1 MTNMSSWQAWRH
13 QMPVPLSMAVAL
25 PQKMRHCLPLAL
37 LLPFSFPCGCI
48 PASAQLLQ
56 NNAQTSEITCH
67 VVPSYLSLFACH
79 TCPPPSALL
88 CFFKCNPALL
98 FSPFSEGWE
107 ALMHSLVET
116 NIRGDLHIVEGFFF
130 PTKHF
135 NFYLLGFR

>member
-13 QMPVPLSMAVAL
+13 QVPVPLSMAVAL
-25 PQKMRHCLPLAL
+25 PQKMRHYLPLAL

-48 PASAQLLQ
+48 SASAQLLQ

-67 VVPSYLSLFACH
+67 VLPSYLSLFACH

-116 NIRGDLHIVEGFFF
+116 NIRGRPSHCGGGFF

-135 NFYLLGFR
+135 SFYLLGFR